1 MALKVSITSTKF
13 TTIGKNVVCTIATTI
28 KNDNPLPSEPAYPFL
43 IKVFTGEAKYNEEDK
58 YDYKKGRAIALAK
71 AERASYKYWKKFL
84 EGLMDKYTRGIAL
97 CTPLYGKCSEVI
109 AHNTLFIDDLVSNK

>member
-28 KNDNPLPSEPAYPFL
+28 KNDNPLPSEATYPFT
-43 IKVFTGEAKYNEEDK
+43 IQVFTGEAKYNEEDK

>member
-13 TTIGKNVVCTIATTI
+13 TTIGKNVVCTIATTL
-28 KNDNPLPSEPAYPFL
+28 KNDNPLPSEPTYPFP
-43 IKVFTGEAKYNEEDK
+43 IQVFTGEAKYNEEDK

-71 AERASYKYWKKFL
+71 AERASYKYWMKFL
-84 EGLMDKYTRGIAL
+84 GGLMDKYTRGIAL

>member
-28 KNDNPLPSEPAYPFL
+28 KNDNPLPSESIYPFT
-43 IKVFTGEAKYNEEDK
+43 IQVFTGEAKYNEEDK
-58 YDYKKGRAIALAK
+58 FDYKKGKAIALAK

-84 EGLMDKYTRGIAL
+84 DKKINKCTRQMALYTK
-97 CTPLYGKCSEVI
+97 LYGKCSKVI